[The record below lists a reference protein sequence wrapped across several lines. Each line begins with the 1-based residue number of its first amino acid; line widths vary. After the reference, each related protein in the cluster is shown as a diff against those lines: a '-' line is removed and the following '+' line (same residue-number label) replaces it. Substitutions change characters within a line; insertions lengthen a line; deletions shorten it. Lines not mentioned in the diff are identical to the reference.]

1 MISVFNVH
9 FSYNGEPALSRVYFK
24 IFPLDLV
31 SLIGPNGGGKTTLFR
46 LLLGLLKPD
55 RGAIRVFGQP
65 PERVRTR
72 MGYVPQYS
80 RFDPLFPISVK
91 DVVAMGRVKNAPTGP
106 YRAED
111 RAAAL
116 AALEEVGLADLRSRP
131 FSDLSGGQRQ
141 RVLIARA
148 LAGAAQILLLDEPTA
163 GVDRHMER
171 GLTDLLHRLNER
183 IPIVMVS
190 HDVSFVSTHLKR
202 VACLNRTLTCH
213 RADEVSE
220 QVIAEMY
227 EGRVRVVHHEESCPL
242 ADPGCDHGCLPQEAR
257 SAHVERPSDRAE
269 RGE

>member
-148 LAGAAQILLLDEPTA
+148 LASGPELLLLDEPTA
-163 GVDRHMER
+163 NVDRAAEAR
-171 GLTDLLHRLNER
+171 LYELLRELNKRLTIL
-183 IPIVMVS
+183 MAS
-190 HDVSFVSTHLKR
+190 HDVGFVTRFVKQ
-202 VACLNRTLTCH
+202 CLCVNRTVLLHPTSKLD
-213 RADEVSE
+213 AGIISE
-220 QVIAEMY
+220 LYGSEMAM
-227 EGRVRVVHHEESCPL
+227 VQHEHELDGGSGDAGSKGGPH
-242 ADPGCDHGCLPQEAR
+242 A
-257 SAHVERPSDRAE
+257 
-269 RGE
+269 